1 MKRILFPILLL
12 ALLAPAVYAQTEAE
26 MEELRQQVLYY
37 KKCFPKKSILATEST
52 NFILGSGKII
62 PVKIRSDFG
71 AVNFVQA
78 DGGLKK
84 EIFVLGDSGD
94 DYISRNIEDI
104 FDDYADC
111 SPAFHIVAHGIAD
124 PDGSTQTV
132 RMGGR
137 DLTAAEVAEMIIKQL
152 EGYHHVLNAE
162 ERPFPVVIHSCNAGK
177 GDNSF
182 ARQLSECLSKEIL
195 DVRVVAPSGVVYS
208 ERSTVRDMNTGS
220 SRTVYTEKVAGES
233 GFTSGSG
240 AGTWDVFTNGS
251 RSRGTTDYKTTVKG
265 LR

>member
-1 MKRILFPILLL
+1 MLL
-12 ALLAPAVYAQTEAE
+12 AVLTPAVSAQTEAE
-26 MEELRQQVLYY
+26 IEELRQQVLYY
-37 KKCFPKKSILATEST
+37 KKCFPKKSVLQTTVRRFDLADGNAVSA
-52 NFILGSGKII
+52 
-62 PVKIRSDFG
+62 KIRSDFNS
-71 AVNFVQA
+71 VNFVQA
-78 DGGLKK
+78 DPGL
-84 EIFVLGDSGD
+84 ENVNFVLGDSGD
-94 DYISRNIEDI
+94 DYINRNIEDI

-124 PDGSTQTV
+124 PGGSTQTV

-137 DLTAAEVAEMIIKQL
+137 DLTAGEVAEMIIKQL

-182 ARQLSECLSKEIL
+182 ARQLSERLSKEIL
-195 DVRVVAPSGVVYS
+195 DVRVVAPAGVVYS
-208 ERSTVRDMNTGS
+208 ERSTERDMNTGS